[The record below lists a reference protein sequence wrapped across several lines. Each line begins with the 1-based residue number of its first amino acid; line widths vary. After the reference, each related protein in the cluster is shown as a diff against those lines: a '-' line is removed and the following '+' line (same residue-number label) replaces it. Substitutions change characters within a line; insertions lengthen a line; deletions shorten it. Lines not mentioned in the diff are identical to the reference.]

1 MNYFVQSLKKEA
13 SYICTVKKESLIEAF
28 VQLGVVMRHFGLS
41 RPWKN
46 FELGITEAEFDR
58 FSVVVASV
66 RHHNGWFSE
75 DMVRKAL
82 LNLGEGLTPDALQ
95 SWSSK
100 YKFATEPKTV
110 AVIMA
115 GNIPLVGF
123 HDFMCVLLSGHNI
136 KAKMSSD
143 DDKLFPLIAG
153 FLFCFDPQLKE
164 RISFSDRKLQ
174 GFDAVIATGSNT
186 SYLHFEQYFSKYPHV
201 FRKNRTSVAVLAGAE
216 SDDELKGLSK
226 DIFEFYGRGCRSV
239 SHLLLP
245 KAFEINRVFENIIH
259 QSEVINNKKYGNNY
273 DYNKTIHLM
282 NQENL
287 LDNNFVLLKETK
299 DLSSPLGMLYYH
311 FYENEAEVASYLE
324 QHKESIQCRVGLDGL
339 PFGSAQCP
347 GLGDYADQFDTMN
360 WLNTL

>member
-1 MNYFVQSLKKEA
+1 VQSLKKEA
-13 SYICTVKKESLIEAF
+13 SYICTVKKESLLEAF

-46 FELGITEAEFDR
+46 FELGITEAEFDH
-58 FSVVVASV
+58 FNELIGYVK
-66 RHHNGWFSE
+66 HNNGWFSE

-82 LNLGEGLTPDALQ
+82 FNLGEALTLDDLE
-95 SWSSK
+95 SWSKK
-100 YKFATEPKTV
+100 YAFTDEPKSV

-123 HDFMCVLLSGHNI
+123 HDFMCVLLSGNSI
-136 KAKMSSD
+136 IAKMSSD
-143 DDKLFPLIAG
+143 DDKLFPLITD
-153 FLFCFDPQLKE
+153 FLICFEPKLKG

-174 GFDAVIATGSNT
+174 GFDAVIATGSNS

-201 FRKNRTSVAVLAGAE
+201 FRKNRTSVAVLAGTE
-216 SDDELKGLSK
+216 SDDELKALSK

-245 KAFEINRVFENIIH
+245 KGFEINRVFENIVH
-259 QSEVINNKKYGNNY
+259 QGEVINNKKYGNNY
-273 DYNKTIHLM
+273 DYNKAIHLM

-299 DLSSPLGMLYYH
+299 DLTSPLGMLYYH
-311 FYENEAEVASYLE
+311 FYENEAEIASYFE
-324 QHKESIQCRVGLDGL
+324 SHKESIQCRVGLDGL
-339 PFGSAQCP
+339 PFGTAQCP
-347 GLGDYADQFDTMN
+347 ALGDYADQFDTMT